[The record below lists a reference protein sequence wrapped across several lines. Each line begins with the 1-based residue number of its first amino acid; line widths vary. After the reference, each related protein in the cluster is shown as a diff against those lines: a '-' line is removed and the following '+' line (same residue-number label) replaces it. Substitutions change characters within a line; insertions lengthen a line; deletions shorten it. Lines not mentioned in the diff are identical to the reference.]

1 MYAALYVARD
11 AVSLSLCHRRGSRTV
26 HWIGQKLLDHRTSKA
41 CNLVK
46 SGSFSLKFLR
56 KPSLVLL

>member
-11 AVSLSLCHRRGSRTV
+11 AVSLSLCRDLALYIGSDK
-26 HWIGQKLLDHRTSKA
+26 KLLDHRTSKA

-46 SGSFSLKFLR
+46 SGSFSLKF
-56 KPSLVLL
+56 